1 MDELVERARNGDH
14 DAFSTLVGLTVDRMN
29 ATAYL
34 ITRDRALAE
43 DAVQEACLRAW
54 RDLPSLR
61 DAARYEAWVRRLL
74 VRACLD
80 LLRRHRRGAADQPVP
95 DRHADPW
102 LPDASSDVV
111 LRDALERAFRRL
123 TPEHRAV
130 VVLTHLD
137 GLSTRETA
145 EALGLPDGTVK
156 SRLHHAL
163 RALRAALD
171 ADARPAV
178 PSGGRLA

>member
-14 DAFSTLVGLTVDRMN
+14 DAFSMLVGLTVDRMN

-80 LLRRHRRGAADQPVP
+80 LLRRNRRSSDQPLP
-95 DRHADPW
+95 GRHVDPW
-102 LPDASSDVV
+102 VPDASGDVV

-137 GLSTRETA
+137 GLSTREAA
-145 EALGLPDGTVK
+145 EALGLADGTVK

-171 ADARPAV
+171 ADARPAI